1 MKQRYLYSKPIIVV
15 IVPHLVNFLL
25 LLFRLLFHLLLNL
38 KELFVHLV
46 AVLAQPSVQSV
57 QEKESLL
64 LGHQRE
70 QGTFAQP

>member
-1 MKQRYLYSKPIIVV
+1 
-15 IVPHLVNFLL
+15 LL
-25 LLFRLLFHLLLNL
+25 LLFRLLFRLLLNL

-46 AVLAQPSVQSV
+46 VELAQPLAHFV